1 MADGSHMF
9 MKGGGVHEHMF
20 MKGGGVHEHMFMK
33 GGRVHEH
40 MFMKGGV
47 VRRTPR
53 QGPGWPP
60 PEDGV
65 HPTYVHERGGGSWIY
80 VHEGGK
86 GRCS

>member
-1 MADGSHMF
+1 MLLLSLWGGVHEHVF
-9 MKGGGVHEHMF
+9 MKGGGLHEHML

-65 HPTYVHERGGGSWIY
+65 HPTYVHGRGAMDI
-80 VHEGGK
+80 
-86 GRCS
+86 CS